1 MSNLSARLRH
11 PGTSRGSSGPRI
23 PRPWREAHLLPEGL
37 RGELLD

>member
-23 PRPWREAHLLPEGL
+23 PRPCRVAHLLPDG
-37 RGELLD
+37 RRRELLD